1 MDVLLADPAE
11 EVRCAAVYAIARVCD
26 RGDARSLS
34 ALLAMTED
42 MSAMVRRA
50 AIDAITKARPRPA
63 PPRSARGPRAP
74 AP

>member
-1 MDVLLADPAE
+1 
-11 EVRCAAVYAIARVCD
+11 
-26 RGDARSLS
+26 
-34 ALLAMTED
+34 MTED

-74 AP
+74 APRRSQSLPALGAIFPKGRPSTLRGGSARVPRRG